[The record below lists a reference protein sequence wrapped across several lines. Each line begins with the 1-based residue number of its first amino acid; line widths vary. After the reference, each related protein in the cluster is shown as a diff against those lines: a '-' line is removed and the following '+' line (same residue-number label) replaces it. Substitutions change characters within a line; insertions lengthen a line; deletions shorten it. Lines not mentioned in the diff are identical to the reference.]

1 MHNHDTSSSSDSNN
15 NVDVDN
21 APGAALLE
29 SHVTHW
35 GDFVSVSCSLNL
47 MRECNE
53 SERANAVHTLTRK

>member
-15 NVDVDN
+15 NVGVDN

-35 GDFVSVSCSLNL
+35 GDFVCVLLSQLDARVQ
-47 MRECNE
+47 
-53 SERANAVHTLTRK
+53 